1 MAAYDLEEQEQID
14 NLKAWWHQHG
24 GKVAGI
30 MIAIAI
36 GVASWQGWNWHE
48 NQQAAKA
55 GMLFSKLNQALME
68 ENQPQQ
74 VRALAGEL
82 MEKYGGTNYAVLGAL
97 LAARSSFE
105 ANDLKTARAQLSW
118 AVERGEPEVQ
128 DIARLRLA
136 GIMLDEKE
144 YDEAL
149 QTLMR
154 KPVET
159 FAPAY
164 AELKADIL
172 LAQGNRAE
180 SRVAYREAFVLLKTQ
195 KQQAKTLNASGE
207 ADATGDVDP
216 QQAEEEEAK
225 LLAEEPAM
233 QLLKQKL
240 DALGDA

>member
-30 MIAIAI
+30 MMAVAI
-36 GVASWQGWNWHE
+36 GLASWQGWNWYE
-48 NQQAAKA
+48 NQQSAKA
-55 GMLFSKLNQALME
+55 GMLFSKLNQSLM

-82 MEKYGGTNYAVLGAL
+82 MENYGGTNYAVLGAL
-97 LAARSSFE
+97 LAARSSFD

-118 AVERGEPEVQ
+118 AIERGEPEVQ

-149 QTLMR
+149 QTLTR

-164 AELKADIL
+164 VELKADVL
-172 LAQGNRAE
+172 LAQGKREE
-180 SRVAYREAFVLLKTQ
+180 SHAAYREAFALLKTQ
-195 KQQAKTLNASGE
+195 KQQARTLTASDAEEKTEN
-207 ADATGDVDP
+207 VDP
-216 QQAEEEEAK
+216 QQAEEEETR

-240 DALGDA
+240 DALGGA